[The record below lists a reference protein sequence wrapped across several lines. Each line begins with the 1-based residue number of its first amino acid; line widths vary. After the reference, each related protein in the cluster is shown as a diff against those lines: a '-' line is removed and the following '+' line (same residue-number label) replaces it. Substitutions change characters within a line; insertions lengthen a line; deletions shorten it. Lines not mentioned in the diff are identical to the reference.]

1 MWPPV
6 KLPTTEDTQE
16 EESIFTV
23 LKGELQPCHYIIR
36 ICFEAAMAVMY
47 WSLTFLWA
55 VFHQLGTKPRSGESL
70 PWLSTARCLHRRL
83 HMKIKRKKTP
93 QDKYGSRNWCQ
104 CSWPSTSQPQYHS
117 TTTVIFVLR
126 CWAMFLRC
134 VWDYSLLKHKDKMC
148 FFFQSK
154 SKK

>member
-36 ICFEAAMAVMY
+36 ICYKAAVAVMY

-83 HMKIKRKKTP
+83 HMKIKRKKPHRINMGAGTGLSALGHLP
-93 QDKYGSRNWCQ
+93 ASVSFTNCCDNC
-104 CSWPSTSQPQYHS
+104 P
-117 TTTVIFVLR
+117 
-126 CWAMFLRC
+126 
-134 VWDYSLLKHKDKMC
+134 SLLSYVLEVC
-148 FFFQSK
+148 LGLQSAQAQGQNVLFFFSK
-154 SKK
+154 